1 MPSPIFSFMGQDGSD
16 RHFTLSRLNDGSRTH
31 FQTVPLAIP
40 LMPLLQTGNLNS
52 EKELD
57 Q

>member
-16 RHFTLSRLNDGSRTH
+16 RQFTLSRLNDGSRTH